1 MSGDERD
8 PIWRSAVVAEMV
20 EGWTDDEIADL
31 CNDLDR
37 AVMLTVA
44 DHEARRE
51 MTTGDTE
58 V

>member
-1 MSGDERD
+1 MSGDEQD

-20 EGWTDDEIADL
+20 EGWSDAEITAL
-31 CNDLDR
+31 CDDLDR

-44 DHEARRE
+44 DHEARRA
-51 MTTGDTE
+51 MTVGDTE

>member
-44 DHEARRE
+44 DHEARRA